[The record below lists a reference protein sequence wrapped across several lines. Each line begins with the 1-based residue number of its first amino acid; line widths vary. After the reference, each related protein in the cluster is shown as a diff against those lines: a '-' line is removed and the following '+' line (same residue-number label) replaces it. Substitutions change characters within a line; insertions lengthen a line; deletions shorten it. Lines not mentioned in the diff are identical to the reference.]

1 MRNNHVFLL
10 IKFRLQQSGDF
21 QRIRNGQ
28 INFLFYDK
36 SSIGCRHDGKRINV
50 IGVCITRIFEIR
62 SSKQRELTRVVVQG
76 NQVTIVSI
84 QQLIG
89 KRTTVRRGC
98 IQLMRNNHVFLLI
111 EVRLQ
116 QRSDFVNVFDDNTYR
131 FSDSKT
137 SVTRSGQD
145 KLVDPIVIGVCWVFE
160 IRTYIEFEFKFIV
173 IGRKLELALVRTSDH
188 GIG

>member
-1 MRNNHVFLL
+1 
-10 IKFRLQQSGDF
+10 
-21 QRIRNGQ
+21 
-28 INFLFYDK
+28 
-36 SSIGCRHDGKRINV
+36 
-50 IGVCITRIFEIR
+50 
-62 SSKQRELTRVVVQG
+62 
-76 NQVTIVSI
+76 
-84 QQLIG
+84 
-89 KRTTVRRGC
+89 
-98 IQLMRNNHVFLLI
+98 MRNNHVFLLI

-160 IRTYIEFEFKFIV
+160 IRTHIQLEYQIIPT
-173 IGRKLELALVRTSDH
+173 GRERELTLVRADR